1 MRGATSRLRR
11 LLAAGL
17 LLFGALSTIGC
28 VPGVAWLP
36 DSSGFIYTSGEQFT
50 TLAHYDVT
58 SHQSKVLVENT
69 GAPTLWPALSPDGKR
84 IAVGRVILVKG
95 QKQSKLQ
102 VILYDRSG
110 KELKRSQEFDWLQ
123 GDQPAQ
129 SEKLNDM
136 AVAPQLFWAPRGE
149 RIVIQSIGKEPY
161 AAIYDIQA
169 DRLLHSGPAV
179 LLTFGS
185 TPIRPD
191 GAGFLLMKNPRWANW
206 WDKKPG
212 EVDPDPQFTFVDW
225 EGKEKTL
232 KPPAYLLDGEA
243 LKKETDPLKLYAL
256 LLPAFFESRWRG
268 EVAEVSY
275 GPDRLRY
282 DIAKGEAVLD
292 KVKPETTRE
301 GHVIL
306 RQYPIALGRATLRV
320 VGPEQKEGER
330 KNIDFARLEV
340 VKAGQQKAQVLI
352 PELNWLPV
360 LVPAPNGKHVAI
372 WSQVKENKREKG
384 ALLLVVNEQGEA
396 TGRIELGLKP

>member
-1 MRGATSRLRR
+1 MRRATSRLRQ
-11 LLAAGL
+11 LAAAGL

-36 DSSGFIYTSGEQFT
+36 DSSGFIYTSGEEFT
-50 TLAHYDVT
+50 RLAHYDVT

-84 IAVGRVILVKG
+84 IAVGRLILVKG

-123 GDQPAQ
+123 GDQPAK

-136 AVAPQLFWAPRGE
+136 GAAPQLFWAPRGE

-161 AAIYDIQA
+161 AAIYDVKA
-169 DRLLHSGPAV
+169 DRLLHSGQAV
-179 LLTFGS
+179 LLSFGG

-191 GAGFLLMKNPRWANW
+191 GAGFLLMKNTRWPNW

-212 EVDPDPQFTFVDW
+212 EIDPDPQFTFVDW
-225 EGKEKTL
+225 EGKEKML
-232 KPPAYLLDGEA
+232 KPPAALLDGEA

-256 LLPAFFESRWRG
+256 LFPAYFESRWRG
-268 EVAEVSY
+268 DVAELTY

-282 DIAKGEAVLD
+282 EIAKGEAVLD
-292 KVKPETTRE
+292 KVKLETTRE
-301 GHVIL
+301 GHVVL
-306 RQYPIALGRATLRV
+306 RQHAIPGGQATLRV
-320 VGPEQKEGER
+320 VALKQKDGER
-330 KNIDFARLEV
+330 KNTDSSRLEV
-340 VKAGQQKAQVLI
+340 VKAGRQEAQVLI
-352 PELNWLPV
+352 PELNFLPV

-372 WSQVKENKREKG
+372 WSQVKENNREKG
-384 ALLLVVNEQGEA
+384 AVLLVVDHQGEV